1 MNLAIFLY
9 FAWYMYRSMRVVY
22 RQGRRLTLSKLV
34 LLAFFYLLFAGC
46 ACSRPPVSIA
56 FSCCEGVTHH
66 AYPDASRAAGPC
78 LRSPWRRSARPAP
91 AGAEVYI
98 ISPKNGAHVH
108 APVLV
113 QFGLKGMGVAPAG
126 VKFDNTGHHHLLIDT
141 DAPADLSAP
150 LPANEHIVHFG
161 KGQTETTLNLAPGKH
176 TLQLLFADMNHVPA
190 QPAGHVAQDHHHR
203 GEVGARTR

>member
-1 MNLAIFLY
+1 
-9 FAWYMYRSMRVVY
+9 MR
-22 RQGRRLTLSKLV
+22 TLMFTA
-34 LLAFFYLLFAGC
+34 LLAL
-46 ACSRPPVSIA
+46 VSLA
-56 FSCCEGVTHH
+56 LGQERT
-66 AYPDASRAAGPC
+66 
-78 LRSPWRRSARPAP
+78 PAP

-113 QFGLKGMGVAPAG
+113 QFGLKGMGIAPAG

-176 TLQLLFADMNHVPA
+176 TLQLLFADMNHIPLSPPVISPKITITVVP
-190 QPAGHVAQDHHHR
+190 
-203 GEVGARTR
+203 